1 MRQPDVHGAKRFIR
15 PVTYGILF
23 GAGACFLLLLIMS
36 AVMGLRDIP
45 QSAVS
50 LIATLIFVLGG
61 FVAGYV
67 SAAFAREKGMLLGL
81 CCGACL
87 FVILSLASLAVD
99 GGGFGMVALTK
110 LAAVLLAAALG
121 GIIGGNRRKKFRRTR
136 AGRNRFPG
144 LPA

>member
-61 FVAGYV
+61 
-67 SAAFAREKGMLLGL
+67 
-81 CCGACL
+81 
-87 FVILSLASLAVD
+87 LSLIHISEP
-99 GGGFGMVALTK
+99 
-110 LAAVLLAAALG
+110 
-121 GIIGGNRRKKFRRTR
+121 TR
-136 AGRNRFPG
+136 PY
-144 LPA
+144 

>member
-99 GGGFGMVALTK
+99 GGRVRH
-110 LAAVLLAAALG
+110 G
-121 GIIGGNRRKKFRRTR
+121 GAHK
-136 AGRNRFPG
+136 AGRGFARG
-144 LPA
+144 GARRHHRRQPA

>member
-50 LIATLIFVLGG
+50 LIATLIFVFGG

-87 FVILSLASLAVD
+87 FVILSLASL

-121 GIIGGNRRKKFRRTR
+121 GIIGVNRRKKFR
-136 AGRNRFPG
+136 
-144 LPA
+144 

>member
-1 MRQPDVHGAKRFIR
+1 
-15 PVTYGILF
+15 
-23 GAGACFLLLLIMS
+23 MS

-121 GIIGGNRRKKFRRTR
+121 GIIGVNRRKKFR
-136 AGRNRFPG
+136 
-144 LPA
+144 

>member
-50 LIATLIFVLGG
+50 LIATLIFVFGG

-81 CCGACL
+81 CCGCL
-87 FVILSLASLAVD
+87 LYTSHSALAYASSS
-99 GGGFGMVALTK
+99 AL
-110 LAAVLLAAALG
+110 
-121 GIIGGNRRKKFRRTR
+121 ISSFFIS
-136 AGRNRFPG
+136 
-144 LPA
+144 PAQPPMCIRDSS

>member
-45 QSAVS
+45 QTAVS

-99 GGGFGMVALTK
+99 GGGFGMVALTSWPRFCSRRRS
-110 LAAVLLAAALG
+110 AASSASTGVKNSAENGPAG
-121 GIIGGNRRKKFRRTR
+121 TDFR
-136 AGRNRFPG
+136 G

>member
-45 QSAVS
+45 QTAVS

-81 CCGACL
+81 CCGACP

-121 GIIGGNRRKKFRRTR
+121 GIIGVNRRKKFR
-136 AGRNRFPG
+136 
-144 LPA
+144 